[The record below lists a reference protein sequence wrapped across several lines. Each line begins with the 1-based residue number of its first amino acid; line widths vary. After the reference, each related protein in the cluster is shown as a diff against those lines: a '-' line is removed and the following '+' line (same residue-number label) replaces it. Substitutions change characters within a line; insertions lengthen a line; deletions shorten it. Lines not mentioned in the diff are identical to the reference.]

1 MMLSHQSSEAYLA
14 QVIAAL
20 GSPAFAQKLYD
31 WLQQCFDID
40 NCTIIAFY
48 QTGKPDVF
56 FSHSSVRQVHERI
69 ESDYLAGV
77 YRLDPFYDLH
87 VKQAPDGLYRLR
99 DCAPDHFHRH
109 EYVAQY
115 YGRTTLV
122 DETCYHASPAA
133 GVSVQICL
141 GRDHSSLRSFSSKD
155 LRSAEA
161 ISSIV
166 CALVNFQWKS
176 LSARDQPSDDS
187 LLEHLKSIL
196 LTERGIRLSDR
207 QCEVALLILRG
218 HSTISIALV
227 LDVSPQTVKVFRKQL
242 YRKCGISSQAELFT
256 LLTPFLAR

>member
-1 MMLSHQSSEAYLA
+1 MSLSNSSEDLLA
-14 QVIAAL
+14 QVISSL
-20 GSPAFAQKLYD
+20 GSQEFSQKLYE
-31 WLQQCFDID
+31 WLKRCFEID

-69 ESDYLAGV
+69 ESDYLSGV

-87 VKQAPDGLYRLR
+87 VRKAPDGLYRLR

-122 DETCYHASPAA
+122 DETCYHASPAP

-141 GRDHSSLRSFSSKD
+141 GRDRSSLRSFSTRD
-155 LRSAEA
+155 LKSAQLL
-161 ISSIV
+161 SSIV
-166 CALVNFQWKS
+166 CSLINVQWKD
-176 LSARDQPSDDS
+176 LSGREMPTGDS
-187 LLEHLKSIL
+187 LVEHLKGRL
-196 LTERGIRLSDR
+196 QKERQISLSDR

-218 HSTISIALV
+218 HSTISIGLV

-256 LLTPFLAR
+256 LLTPFLVT